1 MCPTIKDVAQEAS
14 VSVASVSRVL
24 NGTASVSPWI
34 REKVLAAVEKL
45 HYVPNKHAQVLKK
58 QRTEVIG
65 VLIPDISNDFFSKVV
80 RGIEKVAY
88 CRGFSVL
95 IGDTEN
101 TLEKENKYI
110 DVFLRERVD
119 GVILISVVSNNEK
132 IKRLLENRIPVIAV
146 DRLIEGLSIPAVV
159 VDNYKAGYNLTKYLI
174 KLGYQR
180 IGFIRGP
187 GRGFTA
193 SGRYKGF
200 LRAMEEEGLGVDK
213 RYIKQ
218 GSYTLK
224 GGYQAMKQLLK
235 SNDGDL
241 PEAVIAANDL
251 MAIGAIKALK
261 EKGLRIPEDVGIA
274 GFGNISLASLV
285 TPRLTTVNIPGYR
298 MGYEAVNLL
307 EKCLEQPFDLLERKI
322 LVLRT
327 RLIKGASVMRKEDGD
342 G

>member
-1 MCPTIKDVAQEAS
+1 
-14 VSVASVSRVL
+14 
-24 NGTASVSPWI
+24 
-34 REKVLAAVEKL
+34 
-45 HYVPNKHAQVLKK
+45 
-58 QRTEVIG
+58 
-65 VLIPDISNDFFSKVV
+65 
-80 RGIEKVAY
+80 
-88 CRGFSVL
+88 
-95 IGDTEN
+95 
-101 TLEKENKYI
+101 
-110 DVFLRERVD
+110 
-119 GVILISVVSNNEK
+119 
-132 IKRLLENRIPVIAV
+132 
-146 DRLIEGLSIPAVV
+146 
-159 VDNYKAGYNLTKYLI
+159 
-174 KLGYQR
+174 
-180 IGFIRGP
+180 
-187 GRGFTA
+187 
-193 SGRYKGF
+193 
-200 LRAMEEEGLGVDK
+200 
-213 RYIKQ
+213 
-218 GSYTLK
+218 
-224 GGYQAMKQLLK
+224 MKQLLK